1 MPFTTLRSMALR
13 LTLALGVLAGMTG
26 CVSRARFDIVRPAML
41 DASPFG
47 NTFSVQPFGGD
58 QRAAYRIQTELEQR
72 INSSLNPA
80 IRLLAGGGGVI
91 VGGGVLDHTY
101 QEGISSNPS
110 TCYRS
115 ENYRLP
121 NGQIASRSVP
131 YPCVQFTRTGQAHS
145 AVRFTIAI
153 ASTGQIVY
161 DRMFEDSQ
169 TRQTTA
175 TNGQPA
181 YIDGN
186 GLLDS
191 MVMQSVNHFA
201 RVILP
206 WPDSVVVTFTDCGGA
221 EHCSDAFQAVRAN
234 DLFAAERIY
243 TQILG
248 PYAESTATVEPND
261 LDIVAQTLFN
271 RGIVRSY
278 TGSYELGMQD
288 LQRALELQPDHDDW
302 RAELSQ
308 IETLATEQDRLRQ
321 QMQAGPQ

>member
-1 MPFTTLRSMALR
+1 MTPIPFRSNALR
-13 LTLALGVLAGMTG
+13 GLLGLTALLALSA
-26 CVSRARFDIVRPAML
+26 CASRARFEIVRPAML

-58 QRAAYRIQTELEQR
+58 TRAAYRIQTELEQR
-72 INSSLNPA
+72 IARSLNPA
-80 IRLLAGGGGVI
+80 IQLLAGGGGI
-91 VGGGVLDHTY
+91 IIGGGVLDHSY
-101 QEGISSNPS
+101 QEGMTSNPS

-115 ENYRLP
+115 ETYRAP
-121 NGQIASRSVP
+121 NGQVATRSVP
-131 YPCVQFTRTGQAHS
+131 YSCMQYTRIGRAHS
-145 AVRFTIAI
+145 AVRFTVAV

-161 DRMFEDSQ
+161 DRMFEDTQQRS
-169 TRQTTA
+169 TTA

-181 YIDGN
+181 YIDGA

-191 MVMQSVNHFA
+191 IVLGSVQNFA

-206 WPDSVVVTFTDCGGA
+206 WPDSVVVTFSDCGGA
-221 EHCSDAFQAVRAN
+221 DHCGDAFQAVRAN
-234 DLFAAERIY
+234 DLFGAERLY

-248 PYAESTATVEPND
+248 PYAENTAQVDPDDVE
-261 LDIVAQTLFN
+261 IVAETLFN

-288 LQRALELQPDHDDW
+288 LQRALELQADHDDW
-302 RAELSQ
+302 RAELAQ

-321 QMQAGPQ
+321 QMQAAGQ